1 MYYIDFDKLKIHS
14 IDPQNFNNCV
24 INLCG
29 VSTDASYKAV
39 EKQINTE
46 VAAALDKYR
55 ASKKDAERPT
65 AISILVPQTNDA
77 NRFEFMVNSILGS
90 FANWNL
96 LPESRDREKHLDCPK
111 EFINYLFLARNYS
124 KKFTN
129 RQLKINAFTI
139 SIKER
144 SMTDGALEYERLD
157 NEQLK
162 KNGATTINA
171 R

>member
-1 MYYIDFDKLKIHS
+1 MYYIDFDKLKIHF
-14 IDPQNFNNCV
+14 IDSQNFNNCM

-29 VSTDASYKAV
+29 VSTDAPYKAV

-55 ASKKDAERPT
+55 ASKKDESRPV
-65 AISILVPQTNDA
+65 AISMLVPQTGNDD
-77 NRFEFMVNSILGS
+77 RFEFMVNSILGS

-96 LPESRDREKHLDCPK
+96 LPESRSREKHLDCPK
-111 EFINYLFLARNYS
+111 EFIHYLFLARNYS

-129 RQLKINAFTI
+129 RQLKINAFTLN
-139 SIKER
+139 IKER

>member
-29 VSTDASYKAV
+29 VSTDATYKAV
-39 EKQINTE
+39 EKQINAE
-46 VAAALDKYR
+46 VAAALDKYM
-55 ASKKDAERPT
+55 ASKKDADRPT

-96 LPESRDREKHLDCPK
+96 LPESRDREKHLDGPK

-124 KKFTN
+124 QKLTN
-129 RQLKINAFTI
+129 RQLKINAFTLN
-139 SIKER
+139 IKER
-144 SMTDGALEYERLD
+144 SRTNGPLEYERLD

>member
-14 IDPQNFNNCV
+14 IDPQNFDNCV
-24 INLCG
+24 INLCC
-29 VSTDASYKAV
+29 VSTDAPYKAV
-39 EKQINTE
+39 EKQISVE

-55 ASKKDAERPT
+55 ASKKYIDRPA

-96 LPESRDREKHLDCPK
+96 LPESRSREKHLDCPK
-111 EFINYLFLARNYS
+111 EFIHYLFLARNYS

-129 RQLKINAFTI
+129 RQLKINAFTLN
-139 SIKER
+139 IKER
-144 SMTDGALEYERLD
+144 SMTDGTLEYERLD

>member
-14 IDPQNFNNCV
+14 IDPQNFDNCV

-29 VSTDASYKAV
+29 VSTDAPYKEV
-39 EKQINTE
+39 EKQISTE

-55 ASKKDAERPT
+55 KDKKDTDRPT
-65 AISILVPQTNDA
+65 AISILVPATGNND
-77 NRFEFMVNSILGS
+77 RFEFMVNSILGS

-96 LPESRDREKHLDCPK
+96 LTESRDREKHLDCPK
-111 EFINYLFLARNYS
+111 EFVHYLFLARNYS

-129 RQLKINAFTI
+129 RQLKINAFTLN
-139 SIKER
+139 IKER
-144 SMTDGALEYERLD
+144 SMTEGALEYERLD

>member
-39 EKQINTE
+39 EKQINAE

-55 ASKKDAERPT
+55 ASKKDANRPT

-129 RQLKINAFTI
+129 RQLKINAFTL

-144 SMTDGALEYERLD
+144 SKTDGTLEYKRLD

>member
-1 MYYIDFDKLKIHS
+1 
-14 IDPQNFNNCV
+14 V

-29 VSTDASYKAV
+29 VSTDAPYKAV
-39 EKQINTE
+39 EKQINAE

-55 ASKKDAERPT
+55 ASKKDGSRPA

-96 LPESRDREKHLDCPK
+96 LPESRNREKHLDCPK
-111 EFINYLFLARNYS
+111 EFIHYLFLARNYS

-129 RQLKINAFTI
+129 RRLKINAFI
-139 SIKER
+139 LNIKEM
-144 SMTDGALEYERLD
+144 SMTADGLGYERLD

>member
-29 VSTDASYKAV
+29 VSTDATYKEV

-55 ASKKDAERPT
+55 TSKKDADRPT

-96 LPESRDREKHLDCPK
+96 LPEGRDREKHLDCPK
-111 EFINYLFLARNYS
+111 EFIHYLFLARNYS

-129 RQLKINAFTI
+129 RQLKINAFTLN
-139 SIKER
+139 IKER
-144 SMTDGALEYERLD
+144 SRTDGALEYERLD

>member
-24 INLCG
+24 INLRG
-29 VSTDASYKAV
+29 IPTDASYKAV
-39 EKQINTE
+39 EKQISAEIT
-46 VAAALDKYR
+46 AALDKYR
-55 ASKKDAERPT
+55 TSKKDESWPT
-65 AISILVPQTNDA
+65 AISILVPPTGDND
-77 NRFEFMVNSILGS
+77 RFEFMVNSILGS

-96 LPESRDREKHLDCPK
+96 LPEDRSREKHLDCPK
-111 EFINYLFLARNYS
+111 EFIPYLFLARNYS

-129 RQLKINAFTI
+129 RQLKINAFTLN
-139 SIKER
+139 IKER
-144 SMTDGALEYERLD
+144 SMTADGLGYERLA
-157 NEQLK
+157 NEQLE

>member
-14 IDPQNFNNCV
+14 IDPQNFDNCV

-29 VSTDASYKAV
+29 VSTDAPYKAV
-39 EKQINTE
+39 EKQISTE
-46 VAAALDKYR
+46 LAAALDQYR
-55 ASKKDAERPT
+55 AGKKDADRPA

-90 FANWNL
+90 FTNWNL
-96 LPESRDREKHLDCPK
+96 LPENRNREKHLDCPK
-111 EFINYLFLARNYS
+111 EFVNYLFLARNYS

-129 RQLKINAFTI
+129 RQLKINAFTLN
-139 SIKER
+139 IKER
-144 SMTDGALEYERLD
+144 SMTAGALEYERLD

>member
-14 IDPQNFNNCV
+14 IDQQNFNNCV

-29 VSTDASYKAV
+29 VSTDAPYKAV
-39 EKQINTE
+39 EKQINSE

-55 ASKKDAERPT
+55 ASKKDANRPT

-111 EFINYLFLARNYS
+111 EFIHYLFLARNYS

-129 RQLKINAFTI
+129 RQLKINAFTLN
-139 SIKER
+139 IKER

>member
-14 IDPQNFNNCV
+14 IDPQNFDNCV

-29 VSTDASYKAV
+29 VSTDAPYKAV

-55 ASKKDAERPT
+55 ASKKDADRPT
-65 AISILVPQTNDA
+65 AISILVPQTNDS

-111 EFINYLFLARNYS
+111 EFIHYLFLARNYS

-129 RQLKINAFTI
+129 RQLKINAFTLN
-139 SIKER
+139 IKER
-144 SMTDGALEYERLD
+144 SRTDGALEYERLD

>member
-29 VSTDASYKAV
+29 VSTDAPYKAV
-39 EKQINTE
+39 EKQINAE

-55 ASKKDAERPT
+55 ADKKDSDRPT

-111 EFINYLFLARNYS
+111 EFIHYLFLARSYS

-129 RQLKINAFTI
+129 RQLKINAFTLN
-139 SIKER
+139 IKER

>member
-29 VSTDASYKAV
+29 VSTDAPYKAV
-39 EKQINTE
+39 EKQINEE

-55 ASKKDAERPT
+55 ADKKDSDRPT

-111 EFINYLFLARNYS
+111 EFIHYLFLARNYS
-124 KKFTN
+124 KKLTN
-129 RQLKINAFTI
+129 RQLKINAFTLN
-139 SIKER
+139 IKER

>member
-24 INLCG
+24 INLCD
-29 VSTDASYKAV
+29 VSTNAPYKAV
-39 EKQINTE
+39 EKQISTE

-55 ASKKDAERPT
+55 ASKKNADRPA

-77 NRFEFMVNSILGS
+77 NRFEFMVNSIIGA

-96 LPESRDREKHLDCPK
+96 LPESRNREKHLDCPK
-111 EFINYLFLARNYS
+111 EFIHYLFLARNYS

-129 RQLKINAFTI
+129 RQLKINAFTLN
-139 SIKER
+139 IKER

>member
-29 VSTDASYKAV
+29 VSTDAPYKAV
-39 EKQINTE
+39 EKQINAE

-55 ASKKDAERPT
+55 ASKKDADRPA
-65 AISILVPQTNDA
+65 AINILVPQINDA

-96 LPESRDREKHLDCPK
+96 LPESRNREKHLDCPK
-111 EFINYLFLARNYS
+111 EFISYLFLARNYS

-129 RQLKINAFTI
+129 RQLKINAFTLN
-139 SIKER
+139 IKER
-144 SMTDGALEYERLD
+144 SMADGALEYERLD

>member
-29 VSTDASYKAV
+29 VSTDATYKAV
-39 EKQINTE
+39 EKQINAE

-55 ASKKDAERPT
+55 AGKKDADRPT

-129 RQLKINAFTI
+129 RQLKINAFTLN
-139 SIKER
+139 IKER
-144 SMTDGALEYERLD
+144 SRTDGALEYERLG

>member
-29 VSTDASYKAV
+29 VSIDAPYKAV

-55 ASKKDAERPT
+55 ASKKDADRPV
-65 AISILVPQTNDA
+65 AINILVPSTGNDD
-77 NRFEFMVNSILGS
+77 RFEFMVNSILGS

-96 LPESRDREKHLDCPK
+96 LPESRNREKHLDCPK
-111 EFINYLFLARNYS
+111 EFIHYLFLARNYS

-129 RQLKINAFTI
+129 RQLKINAFTLN
-139 SIKER
+139 IKER
-144 SMTDGALEYERLD
+144 SMADGALEYERLD

>member
-29 VSTDASYKAV
+29 VSTDATYKAV
-39 EKQINTE
+39 EKQINAE

-55 ASKKDAERPT
+55 ESKKDADRPT

-129 RQLKINAFTI
+129 RQLKINAFTLN
-139 SIKER
+139 IKER
-144 SMTDGALEYERLD
+144 SRTNGPLEYERLD